1 MYMSAILEVKE
12 LNKQYSGSAFSL
24 ENVSFAI
31 PYGSIVG
38 FIGENGA
45 GKSTTMGSILGT
57 LQKDSGSIQ
66 IFGEVMDPDKVNMK
80 ESIGVVFDDIHLPG
94 GITVDKLDRKS
105 TRLNSSHV
113 AISYAV
119 FCLKK
124 KMKQSHSTK
133 YYEM

>member
-24 ENVSFAI
+24 KNVSFAI

-66 IFGEVMDPDKVNMK
+66 IFGEVMDSDKVNMK
-80 ESIGVVFDDIHLPG
+80 ESIGVVFE
-94 GITVDKLDRKS
+94 DRKS

-124 KMKQSHSTK
+124 KTMT
-133 YYEM
+133 